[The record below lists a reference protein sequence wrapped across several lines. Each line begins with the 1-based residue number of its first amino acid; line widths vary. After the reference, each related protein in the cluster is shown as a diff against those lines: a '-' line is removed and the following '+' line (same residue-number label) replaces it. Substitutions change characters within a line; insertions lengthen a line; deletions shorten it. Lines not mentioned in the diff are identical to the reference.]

1 MPIFAH
7 HMGEDRHFYRVGG
20 MKNIVCF
27 LVLTVSM
34 LSCTKKT
41 EPVGRV
47 AILFPV
53 QTDDVRWKK
62 EAESLQSYFLLANF
76 TVSMGFAATADGD
89 DGQASQIDKVRS
101 FGCNYLI
108 LASMDVRSEAV
119 NDALSA
125 FCAAGGRVVC
135 YDRLQRDTPDVG
147 YYVGAAPADAKA
159 LKDDPKVETVS
170 DQYVKATFNLVYNV
184 WVGGRSLPSDTPM
197 IFNGAIEVPCS
208 IIGSG
213 KENF

>member
-1 MPIFAH
+1 MC
-7 HMGEDRHFYRVGG
+7 V
-20 MKNIVCF
+20 
-27 LVLTVSM
+27 LVLTVSL

-53 QTDDVRWKK
+53 HTDDVRWKE

-76 TVSMGFAATADGD
+76 TVSMGFAATADGE
-89 DGQASQIDKVRS
+89 DGQAFQIDKVRS

-108 LASMDVRSEAV
+108 LASMDVESRAI
-119 NDALSA
+119 NDALAA

-135 YDRLQRDTPDVG
+135 YDRLQRSTPNVG
-147 YYVGAAPADAKA
+147 YYVGAVTTDAKV

-184 WVGGRSLPSDTPM
+184 WVGGRSLPSNTPTV
-197 IFNGAIEVPCS
+197 FNGAIEVPCS
-208 IIGSG
+208 II
-213 KENF
+213 